1 METDVKGRAG
11 PGDRH
16 LGRPSNTEERRT
28 QLVRAL
34 MRVIVRYGYAGAS
47 IQEIA
52 KAAGMRPG
60 LIHYHFSSKQEI
72 LLTLFSHLEA
82 VVGARLETR
91 IRKLGEHAGEAH
103 LDALIDAFLALDKKT
118 DQLAVACWT
127 IISAEAV
134 YNAELRQLYMQT
146 IRQHQD
152 RIEELLRR
160 ALPAAKLAKLDIKA
174 ASASILAAIHGS
186 FLLASAAP
194 GVVPKG
200 SAAESVKRMVRGLLR

>member
-1 METDVKGRAG
+1 
-11 PGDRH
+11 

-52 KAAGMRPG
+52 KEAGMRPG
-60 LIHYHFSSKQEI
+60 LIHYHFESKQEI
-72 LLTLFSHLEA
+72 LLTLFSHLEL
-82 VVGARLETR
+82 VVGARLEAQ
-91 IRKLGEHAGEAH
+91 IQKLGAGHAREAE
-103 LDALIDAFLALDKKT
+103 LDALIDAFLALDKRT

-134 YNAELRQLYMQT
+134 HNAELRQLYLQT

-200 SAAESVKRMVRGLLR
+200 SAAASVKRMVHGLLR

>member
-1 METDVKGRAG
+1 MA
-11 PGDRH
+11 
-16 LGRPSNTEERRT
+16 RPSNTEERRT

-34 MRVIVRYGYAGAS
+34 MRVIVRHGYAGAS

-60 LIHYHFSSKQEI
+60 LIHYHFESKQEI
-72 LLTLFSHLEA
+72 LLTLFAHLEA
-82 VVGARLETR
+82 VVSGRLEAQLQ
-91 IRKLGEHAGEAH
+91 KLGAGHAREAE

-118 DQLAVACWT
+118 DQLAVACWS

-134 YNAELRQLYMQT
+134 YNAELRQLYVQA
-146 IRQHQD
+146 IRQHQE
-152 RIEELLRR
+152 RIEQLLRR
-160 ALPAAKLAKLDIKA
+160 SLPAAKLAKLDLKA

-200 SAAESVKRMVRGLLR
+200 SAAGSVKRMVRGLLT